1 MESILQVG
9 IDVSKASLELSSF
22 DKGSTSVPNTHAG
35 ISRLIRRLSSIARP
49 VRICCEATGGYERP
63 LVKACHDAG
72 LPIAVVNARQV
83 RDFAR
88 SRNLLAKT
96 DAIDA
101 KVIAWFAEQHEPRLT
116 PKPSPWRLKLQ
127 ALLNRRDELTDMIN
141 QEQNRL
147 DTLDDPELRRMIR
160 THVRTM
166 SAQRDR
172 LFLQMKRLIAEHAD
186 VAEFCQ
192 KMTSVKGVGL
202 LTGMSLYAYM
212 PELGRISG
220 KEAAALAGLAPWC
233 QDSGMWRGMR
243 KISGG
248 RSQVRKAL
256 YMPAISASRSNP
268 ILKAYYESLV
278 ARGKP
283 SKVALTAVMRKLICL
298 ANKVAS
304 DPSFIPA

>member
-9 IDVSKASLELSSF
+9 IDVSKASLELTSF
-22 DKGSTSVPNTHAG
+22 DRGSSSVPNTQAG
-35 ISRLIRRLSSIARP
+35 ISRLIRRITVIEGA
-49 VRICCEATGGYERP
+49 VRICCEATGGYERA

-72 LPIAVVNARQV
+72 VPISVVNARQV
-83 RDFAR
+83 RNFAR

-101 KVIAWFAEQHEPRLT
+101 KVIAWFAEQHQPRLT
-116 PKPSPWRLKLQ
+116 PRPSEWRLKLQ

-141 QEQNRL
+141 QERNRL
-147 DTLDDPELRRMIR
+147 DTLEDPQLRKMIQ

-172 LFLQMKRLIAEHAD
+172 LFHQMKELALKHAD

-192 KMTSVKGVGL
+192 KMSEVKGVGL
-202 LTGMSLYAYM
+202 LTAISLYAYM
-212 PELGRISG
+212 PELGKISD

-233 QDSGMWRGMR
+233 QDSGTWRGLR

-248 RSQVRKAL
+248 RSKVRKAL
-256 YMPAISASRSNP
+256 YMPAIAASRSNP
-268 ILKAYYESLV
+268 ILKEYYQGLIG
-278 ARGKP
+278 RGKP

-298 ANKVAS
+298 ANKVAT
-304 DPSFIPA
+304 DPSFMPA